1 MKVGKVVGNTKQAI
15 TSKAFTIV
23 ELLIV
28 IVVIGI
34 LAAIIIVG
42 YGAVI
47 NNANDKSVQADL
59 AKIEDAI
66 KVFNLDNNTYPS
78 SNGDIGTAMT
88 KSLVAI
94 NKGSYSVD
102 TTVITNHNLDYCY
115 TAGVG
120 SGYTV
125 VAISKSM
132 KIFYISDTSNGVKQY
147 GGSWASTATA
157 LCTAIAPTSNTYYRG
172 YATDDVVTGPWR
184 SWTGTG
190 PTVTNTNLANNPSF
204 ENDASGV
211 NLYNGAAIA
220 RVVSATA
227 SSGSYVGR
235 VVKSTAGSG
244 LIALI
249 YPIVYTPN
257 SDISVRLKVRLSPG
271 STPSNTVSIILPG
284 YNGGS
289 GVGYSTIGGSS
300 TPISSGAL
308 STSTWTDV
316 VLQGYKTV
324 NDGTLNNVGIG
335 IQAEQSWAVND
346 GIEIDSVMIVK
357 TTTIAGYAD
366 GNTTSWIWNGTA
378 NGSSSTGPQQAISN

>member
-1 MKVGKVVGNTKQAI
+1 MKRWGNKVSRVEG
-15 TSKAFTIV
+15 TSKAFTVV

-34 LAAIIIVG
+34 LAAITIVG
-42 YGAVI
+42 YGAVV
-47 NNANDKSVQADL
+47 NNANDKSVQSDL
-59 AKIEDAI
+59 AKIGDAI

-78 SNGDIGTAMT
+78 SNGDIATAMT

-94 NKGSYSVD
+94 NKGSFNVD

-120 SGYTV
+120 TSYTV
-125 VAISKSM
+125 VAISKS
-132 KIFYISDTSNGVKQY
+132 KNIFYTSDTSNGVKQY
-147 GGSWASTATA
+147 GSGWASTATA

-172 YATDDVVTGPWR
+172 YAADDVVTGPWR
-184 SWTGTG
+184 SWTGAGTSA
-190 PTVTNTNLANNPSF
+190 TNTNLANNPSF
-204 ENDASGV
+204 ENDTSVV
-211 NLYNGAAIA
+211 NVYNGAAVT
-220 RVVSATA
+220 RVASATA
-227 SSGSYVGR
+227 SSGGYVGR

-249 YPIVYTPN
+249 FPTAYTPN

-284 YNGGS
+284 YNGGN
-289 GVGYSTIGGSS
+289 GLGYSTIGGSS

-324 NDGTLNNVGIG
+324 SDVTLNNVGIG
-335 IQAEQSWAVND
+335 IQAEQSWAAND
-346 GIEIDSVMIVK
+346 GIEIDSIMIVK
-357 TTTIAGYAD
+357 TPTIAGYAD

-378 NGSSSTGPQQAISN
+378 NGSSSTGPAQASSN